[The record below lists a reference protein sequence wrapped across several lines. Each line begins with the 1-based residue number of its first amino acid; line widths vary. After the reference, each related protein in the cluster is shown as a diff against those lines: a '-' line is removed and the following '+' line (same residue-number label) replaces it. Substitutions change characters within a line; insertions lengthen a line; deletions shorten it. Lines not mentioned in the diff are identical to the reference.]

1 MNLQGALIEFFVR
14 AGQIA
19 VAACQPIRWLTL
31 AMVVLT
37 MGIVLLRYAFGSGSV
52 FVQESIMYMHGILF
66 MLAIPMGIADNSH
79 VRVDIIY
86 SNLSKKK
93 RAVIDLLGHCIFLL
107 PVAGFIFFISVG
119 YVENSWRITEGSS
132 EVGGIPSVFLLKTLL
147 PVTAALIFLQGLASI
162 AAQTA
167 LLLNID
173 TSEHQ
178 KS

>member
-1 MNLQGALIEFFVR
+1 MRDAVIGFFIR

-19 VAACQPIRWLTL
+19 VAACQPIRWLAL

-52 FVQESIMYMHGILF
+52 FMQESIMYLHGILF
-66 MLAIPMGIADNSH
+66 MLAIPMGIANNSH

-86 SNLSKKK
+86 SSLSEKK

-107 PVAGFIFFISVG
+107 PVAAFIFFISFA

-132 EVGGIPSVFLLKTLL
+132 EVGGIPGIFLLKTLL
-147 PVTAALIFLQGLASI
+147 PITAALIFLQGLASI
-162 AAQTA
+162 AAQTS
-167 LLLNID
+167 LLLNVD

>member
-1 MNLQGALIEFFVR
+1 
-14 AGQIA
+14 
-19 VAACQPIRWLTL
+19 
-31 AMVVLT
+31 
-37 MGIVLLRYAFGSGSV
+37 
-52 FVQESIMYMHGILF
+52 MYLHGVLF

-86 SNLSKKK
+86 SKPQRERN
-93 RAVIDLLGHCIFLL
+93 APIIDLLGHCIFLL
-107 PVAGFIFFISVG
+107 PVAGFIFFISFA

-132 EVGGIPSVFLLKTLL
+132 EVGGIPGVFLLKTLL

-162 AAQTA
+162 AAQTS
-167 LLLNID
+167 LLLNVY